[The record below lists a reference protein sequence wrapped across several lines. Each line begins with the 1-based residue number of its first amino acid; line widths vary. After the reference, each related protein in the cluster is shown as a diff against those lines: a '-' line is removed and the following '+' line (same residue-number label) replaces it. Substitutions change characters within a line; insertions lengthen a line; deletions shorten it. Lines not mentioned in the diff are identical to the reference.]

1 MSRTLGHFVDE
12 NATLTQ
18 NALWHARSHTRL
30 FLADALD
37 ETAKMLLETWF
48 LTHDASVFYLEFFNR
63 YAIVFARPTH
73 LHGAWS
79 CRNPS
84 ACAMALMWELSAV
97 R

>member
-12 NATLTQ
+12 NATITEK
-18 NALWHARSHTRL
+18 ALWRARNHTRL

-37 ETAKMLLETWF
+37 EPAKIMLQNWF

-79 CRNPS
+79 CINPN
-84 ACAMALMWELSAV
+84 ACAVAFMWELSLV
-97 R
+97 